1 MTEYVWLQLNRNI
14 SEISFFDSHVR
25 SIVGISSF
33 FLNKGKNW
41 NILCICVLM
50 KSHLDSWIAHVLN
63 IFSSLSLRLQLYF
76 AMRLQ
81 WILHNLCLSLAR
93 FPLLVF
99 PVESFLHIKSQP
111 LFPFWACLL
120 LLYFLMMFSPQGNHS
135 YLGGENKSWIWGR
148 LAQLFWVQLALFP
161 THSGV
166 LKYRNKNTQS
176 SQSPVRTRWMIYSVR
191 AQCGMRV

>member
-14 SEISFFDSHVR
+14 SEISFFDSLVN

-33 FLNKGKNW
+33 FLSKGKNW

-81 WILHNLCLSLAR
+81 WILQNLYLSLAC

-99 PVESFLHIKSQP
+99 PVESLLHIKSQP
-111 LFPFWACLL
+111 PFPFWACLL
-120 LLYFLMMFSPQGNHS
+120 LLYFSMMFSPQGNHS

-148 LAQLFWVQLALFP
+148 PGAVILSSAGIVPHPLRCAEVQE
-161 THSGV
+161 
-166 LKYRNKNTQS
+166 
-176 SQSPVRTRWMIYSVR
+176 
-191 AQCGMRV
+191 